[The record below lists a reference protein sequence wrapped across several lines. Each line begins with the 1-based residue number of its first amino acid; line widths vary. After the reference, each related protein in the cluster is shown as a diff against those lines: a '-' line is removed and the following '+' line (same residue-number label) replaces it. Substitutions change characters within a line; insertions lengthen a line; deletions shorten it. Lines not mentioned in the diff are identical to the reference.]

1 MSVDTVDPYRIVHSP
16 LAEKPWVAEVE
27 LNAELATS
35 LIESQFPPL
44 SPVSL
49 EPMGAGWDNTAY
61 LVNGDWVFRFPRRTI
76 AVPLLETEARVLP
89 ALAPRLPVPIPRPE
103 WFGRPD
109 ATYRWPF
116 LGYRR
121 LAGRV
126 ASDVDLD
133 EQARAALARP
143 LARFLRVLHDVRR
156 PEAEAWGAPPDA
168 FGRLDPHRLEQ
179 MVRPALADLAAR
191 GTIDDPTPWLDLLD
205 EGLAALPLPTPLA
218 LVHGD
223 FYSRHVLVDEG
234 GRLTG
239 VIDFGDLHLGH
250 PAVDLSIAWAFLPAH
265 ARREF
270 FDTYGSAP
278 ARVAAAAR
286 LRALTSAVAQEAYG
300 HDVGDTQIAREGVLA
315 LHLVV
320 AK

>member
-27 LNAELATS
+27 LTAEFATS

-143 LARFLRVLHDVRR
+143 LARFLRRLHDVRR
-156 PEAEAWGAPPDA
+156 SRPKRGARQPDA
-168 FGRLDPHRLEQ
+168 FGRLDPRSA
-179 MVRPALADLAAR
+179 RADGAAGVGRSR
-191 GTIDDPTPWLDLLD
+191 GT
-205 EGLAALPLPTPLA
+205 
-218 LVHGD
+218 
-223 FYSRHVLVDEG
+223 RHHRRPDTVARSPRRGSG
-234 GRLTG
+234 G
-239 VIDFGDLHLGH
+239 
-250 PAVDLSIAWAFLPAH
+250 
-265 ARREF
+265 
-270 FDTYGSAP
+270 
-278 ARVAAAAR
+278 AAAAHAAGTRAWRLLLAPRVGGRGRPAHWRDR
-286 LRALTSAVAQEAYG
+286 LRRSPPRAPRGGSVHRLGIPARRTRAASSSTPMARCPPASPRRRGCG
-300 HDVGDTQIAREGVLA
+300 H
-315 LHLVV
+315 
-320 AK
+320 